1 MRRWRNGERI
11 LERIRTSTS
20 YKSYTPFP
28 DRDRLMD
35 QEDSTVRPD
44 TPQIRPS
51 CSRVTVRNW

>member
-1 MRRWRNGERI
+1 MRRRRNGERI
-11 LERIRTSTS
+11 LERVRTSTS

-44 TPQIRPS
+44 TP
-51 CSRVTVRNW
+51 